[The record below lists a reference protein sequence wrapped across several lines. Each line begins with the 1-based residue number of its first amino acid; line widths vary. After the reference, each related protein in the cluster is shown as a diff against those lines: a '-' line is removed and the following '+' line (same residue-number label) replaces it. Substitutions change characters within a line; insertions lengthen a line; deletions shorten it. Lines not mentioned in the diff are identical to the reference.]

1 MANRGDAHD
10 LDSSALSRWLLN
22 PAAIIFAVCI
32 LLVLAIAGPD
42 ERQSLLVVVVVALIA
57 FVAGR
62 LSRNDEAHPGA
73 AE

>member
-1 MANRGDAHD
+1 MANRADAPD
-10 LDSSALSRWLLN
+10 LEASALSRWLLN

-42 ERQSLLVVVVVALIA
+42 ERQSLLVVVAVALIA
-57 FVAGR
+57 FIAGR
-62 LSRNDEAHPGA
+62 LSRGDDPHPGA

>member
-1 MANRGDAHD
+1 MAKRADSRD
-10 LDSSALSRWLLN
+10 LESSALSRWLLN
-22 PAAIIFAVCI
+22 PAVIVFAVCI

-57 FVAGR
+57 FIAGR
-62 LSRNDEAHPGA
+62 LSSGGATHPRA